1 MSQGIGFE
9 NILNSAEQL
18 LWDAD
23 RFKQRAAA
31 EVLAGITRG
40 MPALALNSLD

>member
-1 MSQGIGFE
+1 MSQGVGFE
-9 NILNSAEQL
+9 NILKAAEQL

-23 RFKQRAAA
+23 RFKQRAGA

-40 MPALALNSLD
+40 RT